1 MKGKI
6 KLILGLTLSLLLVL
20 ASCKK
25 ETALQPVESAMTV
38 VMDNDVSL
46 LPKSQKTVTF
56 DSGYIFVN
64 AVDIYAELENEDE
77 ANTKDTDM
85 DNESDDQVITQNVVV
100 NSRINLATGAYQ
112 VPITFELN
120 QANYDD
126 IKFVIGLNSGNGY
139 PAIEVYGTYYDVN
152 GNPVP
157 VAFVYN
163 DSVSIKVELDD
174 DYDDVDEDLVVADSV
189 PAFVIRVSPA
199 KWFKDVNSD
208 MLENATRVNGV
219 ILINDTTN
227 VNILQEILPNIGKEC
242 DMEYESRE
250 QFEREYHQENDD

>member
-25 ETALQPVESAMTV
+25 ETTLQPVQSAMTMV
-38 VMDNDVSL
+38 IDNDISL
-46 LPKSQKTVTF
+46 LTKSEKEITF
-56 DSGYIFVN
+56 DSGYVYVN
-64 AVDIYAELENEDE
+64 KVTFYGELKNDD
-77 ANTKDTDM
+77 NTKHGDM
-85 DNESDDQVITQNVVV
+85 DNNDDDKEITQNIDV
-100 NSRINLATGAYQ
+100 NSRINLATGDYQ

-126 IKFVIGLNSGNGY
+126 IKFIIGLNSGNGY

-157 VAFVYN
+157 VALVYN
-163 DSVSIKVELDD
+163 DSVSIKVKLDD
-174 DYDDVDEDLVVADSV
+174 DNDDIDEDLVVADSV
-189 PAFVIRVSPA
+189 PAFVIHVSPA

-227 VNILQEILPNIGKEC
+227 VNILQAILPNIGKESK
-242 DMEYESRE
+242 MEYEDKKDFDRE
-250 QFEREYHQENDD
+250 FHQENDD